1 MSRSSH
7 ASSSGKARFLSPSDV
22 DEIVTM
28 TASIPAIGSPEYVF
42 PGSLGL
48 HGNKDTP

>member
-7 ASSSGKARFLSPSDV
+7 ESGSGKARFLSPSDE
-22 DEIVTM
+22 DQIVAM
-28 TASIPAIGSPEYVF
+28 TASIPAIGSPEFVF
-42 PGSLGL
+42 PDSLGI